1 LGCIMA
7 LDEEN
12 GSGEKGD
19 KEEAAILLK
28 AYASS

>member
-1 LGCIMA
+1 MT